1 VIFSTWIKQRRHE
14 LGLTQAQ
21 LANLLDVDKQSVSNW
36 ECGRNE
42 PWGAMQD
49 RIVAR
54 LGQRPRRQRVIERV
68 LNDY

>member
-1 VIFSTWIKQRRHE
+1 MTFALYIKQRRLE

-21 LANLLDVDKQSVSNW
+21 LAKVLDVDKQSVSNW

-54 LGQRPRRQRVIERV
+54 LGERPRRQRVIERV
-68 LNDY
+68 LNDC